1 MGVSDHS
8 LRRQAQR
15 YEDIASKSLDQGMAL
30 AIPATRGDF
39 SARRAARQAGENLV
53 EDFEALFDLADANP
67 DPRVDIALR
76 EQWNLESQF
85 VVGRI
90 GEGAPRVEVAPRCAA
105 DIAAAAVFDGE
116 RGAQHPRAHRTVLQR
131 GGVVVER
138 DEPR

>member
-1 MGVSDHS
+1 MGVSD
-8 LRRQAQR
+8 RAFGRQAQR
-15 YEDIASKSLDQGMAL
+15 DEDIASKSLDQRMAL
-30 AIPATRGDF
+30 AFPTARGDF
-39 SARRAARQAGENLV
+39 GARRAARQAGENLI

-67 DPRVDIALR
+67 DPRVNIAPR

-116 RGAQHPRAHRTVLQR
+116 RGAQHPR
-131 GGVVVER
+131 
-138 DEPR
+138 